1 MINQENFF
9 DQPVKRNSGTFDNIR
24 KTLQLVKQMI
34 IQLVVY

>member
-24 KTLQLVKQMI
+24 KNCKWSSR
-34 IQLVVY
+34 